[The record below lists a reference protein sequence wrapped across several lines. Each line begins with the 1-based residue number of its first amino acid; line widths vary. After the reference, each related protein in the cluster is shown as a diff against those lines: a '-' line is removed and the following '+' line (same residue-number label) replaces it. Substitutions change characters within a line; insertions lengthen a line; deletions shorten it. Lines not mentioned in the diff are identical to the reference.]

1 MNHSSEYA
9 ETEYLDNTRKN
20 KIKEKKGLLKLGK
33 DRETEDNMLKD
44 VRNLFRLKQEKEV
57 IKEIIIRDIRKLFG
71 L

>member
-1 MNHSSEYA
+1 MNHSSEHA
-9 ETEYLDNTRKN
+9 ETECLNNTRKN
-20 KIKEKKGLLKLGK
+20 KIKEKKDLLKLEK

-57 IKEIIIRDIRKLFG
+57 IKEIIIRYIRKLFG